1 MLAISCILG
10 LFTSELKGERLPD
23 GARRR
28 HRSESASDT
37 VKVMPAGF
45 QQLGGEVRRQ
55 KEKKTF
61 LCVVY
66 SYIYPFVTYLF
77 VTVDI
82 TKRLISV

>member
-55 KEKKTF
+55 KEKKNVF
-61 LCVVY
+61 MRC
-66 SYIYPFVTYLF
+66 LF
-77 VTVDI
+77 I
-82 TKRLISV
+82 HLSVCDLSICDS